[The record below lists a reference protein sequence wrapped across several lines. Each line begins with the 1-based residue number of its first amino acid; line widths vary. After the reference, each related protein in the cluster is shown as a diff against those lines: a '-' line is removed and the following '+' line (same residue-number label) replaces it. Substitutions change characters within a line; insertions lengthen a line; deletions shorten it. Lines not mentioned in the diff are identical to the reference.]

1 MQLFEKIELQII
13 GAGIIIITN
22 LICITAFLH
31 HLRATTN
38 AFPTHVAA
46 FLFDQ
51 LIAQIIT
58 N

>member
-22 LICITAFLH
+22 LICITSFLH
-31 HLRATTN
+31 HLRATN
-38 AFPTHVAA
+38 AFPTHVTA